1 MKITTLKQLAVL
13 VEQKRSIYLTSAK
26 KGFTPAAFVLAM
38 PGHVIFNWMSMGMES
53 YEPTHERRKKLR
65 DPKRVRKDKN
75 FFATKR

>member
-38 PGHVIFNWMSMGMES
+38 PGHVIFNWMLMGIHLPDFLAS
-53 YEPTHERRKKLR
+53 SQDSNNGYSGHI
-65 DPKRVRKDKN
+65 
-75 FFATKR
+75 AS